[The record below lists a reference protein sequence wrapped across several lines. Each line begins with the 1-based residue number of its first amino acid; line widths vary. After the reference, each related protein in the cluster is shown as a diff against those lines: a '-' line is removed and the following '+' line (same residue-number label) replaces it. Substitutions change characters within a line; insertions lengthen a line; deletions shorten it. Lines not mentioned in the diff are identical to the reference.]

1 MILQNRKRRF
11 IFVGSIHQKQSKMT
25 HYVKHQ
31 YDELLNVA
39 WPGLEVRVIYN
50 CESEIEVGEEGEHD
64 PRLISINA
72 RADGVLLSVA
82 LPAPALP
89 RETDGKEAREFLA
102 KLRESAR
109 QALWAEALRQ
119 AKDAGYTDP
128 QEINTVAYNWQFF
141 GVAELL
147 PGFSK
152 SRSFIE

>member
-1 MILQNRKRRF
+1 MVLQNRKRRF

-31 YDELLNVA
+31 YDELVGASL
-39 WPGLEVRVIYN
+39 PGLEIHIVYG
-50 CESEIEVGEEGEHD
+50 CESEITFDGTGNEESN
-64 PRLISINA
+64 RLVKLGAVIHGQLMPHIFF
-72 RADGVLLSVA
+72 
-82 LPAPALP
+82 P

-128 QEINTVAYNWQFF
+128 QEINTVAYNWQRL